1 MTICAVLNKNSKAI
15 YSKIEDYDVEGSK
28 NLVIEILEKAKNKE
42 LKDNKDV
49 NKAIEIFK
57 RCRNEKHFLS
67 TLGTYMTCIN
77 M

>member
-28 NLVIEILEKAKNKE
+28 NLVIEILEN
-42 LKDNKDV
+42 
-49 NKAIEIFK
+49 
-57 RCRNEKHFLS
+57 HFLS

-77 M
+77 V